1 MGSTGGG
8 DDMGNDYSE
17 VRRGWRQIDTRSDL
31 EAIWKGERFESPRAI
46 EDALRVYELAIRV
59 DGWDAL
65 KGWAAPLLGD
75 GAILNAQLV
84 ELAMRSIEQR
94 DTAFFESITVHL
106 MGSSPPN
113 YFRFWLALFTTRH
126 SSYGERLFGQQL
138 ANLSDFHVIKYR
150 RKLRKILRK
159 LRFRCTTAKEL
170 AIGAIA
176 FAEYKK
182 YDAKAYPSEL
192 FTAFIE
198 CQKLARTAPR
208 SKKDK
213 PVSRTQHVALF
224 SEAAATLG
232 IWSVTEGIRTSAR
245 LPRTLTYLSAMAPK
259 MTDNEL
265 RRSLRAFDGQLKT
278 ATHKKASERVVA
290 LADLIKARLGRMD
303 VSLEEWAKLYPYI
316 ESPVLRG
323 VLEALIDAGVSEHT
337 AALERGAAFCP
348 VVVVPEGL
356 EGRRFRAGL
365 LGGYVLHR
373 LDAMASMT
381 LAGSQ
386 TRMLSRPSA
395 LLPYG
400 YGVVHGVKHWRAEP
414 KKPHGVLYDL
424 VRGSFPDAA
433 ARRRN
438 DPIDLQWAIN
448 VLRVHLRRRATLDGG
463 VSELDVPVILLT
475 HEPPADQ
482 RDGLHAHLDMF
493 PGAVLVLLESE
504 WTTKVA
510 RDNVLCVDLPATV
523 AGVLALVQQVRESLP
538 AWQEAFGPRKAT
550 VDRQARQLMLGTVAP
565 VQHIPCGK
573 PGPH

>member
-1 MGSTGGG
+1 MAK
-8 DDMGNDYSE
+8 DYSE
-17 VRRGWRQIDTRSDL
+17 VRRGWRRIDTHADL
-31 EAIWKGERFESPRAI
+31 EAIWRGERFETPRAI

-65 KGWAAPLLGD
+65 KGWAQPLLAD
-75 GAILNAQLV
+75 GVILNAQLV

-94 DTAFFESITVHL
+94 DAAFFESITVHL

-126 SSYGERLFGQQL
+126 SSYGERLFRQQL
-138 ANLSDFHVIKYR
+138 ANLSDFHVVKYR
-150 RKLRKILRK
+150 RQLRKILRK

-182 YDAKAYPSEL
+182 YDAKAYPSAL
-192 FTAFIE
+192 FTALIE
-198 CQKLARTAPR
+198 CQKLARTPPHG
-208 SKKDK
+208 KKDK
-213 PVSRTQHVALF
+213 PVSRTLHVALF
-224 SEAAATLG
+224 SETAAALG

-290 LADLIKARLGRMD
+290 LADLIKARLGRMN
-303 VSLEEWAKLYPYI
+303 VSLEEWAKLYPYL
-316 ESPVLRG
+316 ESPLLRG

-337 AALERGAAFCP
+337 AALARGPSFCP
-348 VVVVPEGL
+348 VVIVPEGL

-373 LDAMASMT
+373 LDPMASVSLT
-381 LAGSQ
+381 GAQ

-414 KKPHGVLYDL
+414 KKAHGVLYEL
-424 VRGSFPDAA
+424 VRSTFPDAA
-433 ARRRN
+433 GRRRN
-438 DPIDLQWAIN
+438 TPIDLQWAIN
-448 VLRVHLRRRATLDGG
+448 ALRAHLRRRATLDGG
-463 VSELDVPVILLT
+463 VSELDVPVLLLT
-475 HEPPADQ
+475 HEPPADK

-504 WTTKVA
+504 WTTKVQ
-510 RDNVLCVDLPATV
+510 REHVLCIALPATV
-523 AGVLALVQQVRESLP
+523 AGVLGLVQQVREALP
-538 AWQEAFGPRKAT
+538 AWQEAFGPRKTAL
-550 VDRQARQLMLGTVAP
+550 DREARQLMLGSPAV